1 MEDALP
7 YQILADTILV
17 LHVVFVLFVILA
29 LPLIFIGK
37 ALHWR
42 WVKIFWFRLTHVV
55 AIGAVVMQ
63 AWIGVLCPLTTIEA
77 RFRVLSGQET
87 YQGTF
92 IQFWL
97 HRLLYY
103 DAPMWVFSVIYTLF
117 GLAVL
122 LSWLLVPPE
131 RGNHNR

>member
-1 MEDALP
+1 MKDALP
-7 YQILADTILV
+7 YQVFADIILV
-17 LHVVFVLFVILA
+17 LHVVFVLFVIFA
-29 LPLIFIGK
+29 LPFIFIGK

-42 WVKIFWFRLTHVV
+42 WVRNLWFRLTHVI
-55 AIGAVVMQ
+55 AIGAVVIQ

-77 RFRVLSGQET
+77 RLRVLSGQET
-87 YQGTF
+87 YRGTF

-97 HRLLYY
+97 HKLLYY

-131 RGNHNR
+131 QRNHNR

>member
-1 MEDALP
+1 MKDVLP
-7 YQILADTILV
+7 YQVLADVILV

-29 LPLIFIGK
+29 LPFIFIGK
-37 ALHWR
+37 ALHWH
-42 WVKIFWFRLTHVV
+42 WVRNLWFRLTHVV
-55 AIGAVVMQ
+55 AIGVVVIQ

-77 RFRVLSGQET
+77 RLRVLSGQET
-87 YQGTF
+87 YRGTF

-97 HRLLYY
+97 HELLYY

-131 RGNHNR
+131 QGNHNR